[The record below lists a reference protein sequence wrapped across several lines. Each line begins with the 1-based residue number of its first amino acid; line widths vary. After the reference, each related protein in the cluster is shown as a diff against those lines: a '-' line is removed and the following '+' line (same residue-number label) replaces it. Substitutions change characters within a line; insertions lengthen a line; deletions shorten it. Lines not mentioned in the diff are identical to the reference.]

1 MKIFLDC
8 GYYVGKIE
16 EIYRD
21 AGILDDWWT
30 IYAWEA
36 DPDERFDKEVERIG
50 LSTQLEHKAVW
61 TEDTTL
67 PFIVS
72 TRDSASSLVG
82 TTGNDG
88 TKIQVPSFDFSK
100 FVSELPEAY
109 IICSMDIEGAEFP
122 VLRKMINDGTID
134 RINLLDVEFHH
145 RFMNDCDANDAQEII
160 TDILNRGV
168 GVRLKV
174 PLW

>member
-21 AGILDDWWT
+21 AGILDNGWI

-36 DPDERFDKEVERIG
+36 DPDVRFDREVERIG
-50 LSTQLEHKAVW
+50 LPTHLEHKAVW
-61 TEDTTL
+61 TEDTTI
-67 PFIVS
+67 PFKIS
-72 TRDSASSLVG
+72 NRDSASSVEG

-88 TKIQVPSFDFSK
+88 ERIEVPAFDFSK

-109 IICSMDIEGAEFP
+109 IICSMDIEGSEFR
-122 VLRKMINDGTID
+122 VLRKMLDDNTID
-134 RINLLDVEFHH
+134 KINLLDVEFHH
-145 RFMNDCDANDAQEII
+145 RFMSDYIPGDAQKLIDEI
-160 TDILNRGV
+160 LSRGV
-168 GVRLKV
+168 GVRLKI